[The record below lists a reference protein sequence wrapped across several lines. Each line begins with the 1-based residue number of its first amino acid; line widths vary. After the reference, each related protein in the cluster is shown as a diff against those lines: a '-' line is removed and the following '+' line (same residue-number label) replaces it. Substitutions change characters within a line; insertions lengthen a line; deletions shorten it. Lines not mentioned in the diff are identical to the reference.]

1 MCLLIFEVDK
11 KTPGALKAGLESRVF
26 SFKPHAR
33 LAEHEREGADMA
45 REFGEREF
53 YLGNLRGRLYDL
65 ELRGC
70 TVYLKGR

>member
-1 MCLLIFEVDK
+1 
-11 KTPGALKAGLESRVF
+11 
-26 SFKPHAR
+26 
-33 LAEHEREGADMA
+33 MA

-53 YLGNLRGRLYDL
+53 YLGNLHGRLYDL